1 MNNNDN
7 LKNIHKSI
15 NEIIVMLDSI
25 LSSLEDGNNYLF
37 KSLLEAQDILKN
49 AINLDND
56 QYKNNE
62 CNNQIYT
69 SNISEDDEKRLLSQ
83 MILHPNTIGY
93 LIQAGVTIDTFNS
106 DKHKVIFGCIIELS
120 TKSIDITLLIEC
132 LNNKGLL
139 ESIGGVNYIVELTNF
154 NYK

>member
-93 LIQAGVTIDTFNS
+93 LIQAGVTIDTFNL
-106 DKHKVIFGCIIELS
+106 DNHKVIFGCIIELS
-120 TKSIDITLLIEC
+120 AKSIDITLIIEC

-139 ESIGGVNYIVELTNF
+139 ESIGGVNYIVELANI

>member
-25 LSSLEDGNNYLF
+25 LSSLENGNNYLF

-62 CNNQIYT
+62 CTNQIYT
-69 SNISEDDEKRLLSQ
+69 SNISEADEKRLLSQ

-93 LIQAGVTIDTFNS
+93 LIQAGVTIDTFNL
-106 DKHKVIFGCIIELS
+106 DNHKVIFGCIIELS
-120 TKSIDITLLIEC
+120 AKSIDITLLIEC

-139 ESIGGVNYIVELTNF
+139 EAIGGAKYIINLIE
-154 NYK
+154 

>member
-15 NEIIVMLDSI
+15 NEIIIMLDSI

-69 SNISEDDEKRLLSQ
+69 SNISEADEKRLLSQ

-93 LIQAGVTIDTFNS
+93 LIQAGVTIDTFNL
-106 DKHKVIFGCIIELS
+106 DNHKVIFGCIIELS
-120 TKSIDITLLIEC
+120 AKSIDITLLIEF

-139 ESIGGVNYIVELTNF
+139 EAIGGAKYIINLIE
-154 NYK
+154 

>member
-1 MNNNDN
+1 MNNNVN
-7 LKNIHKSI
+7 LKDIQKSI

-25 LSSLEDGNNYLF
+25 LSSLKDRNNCLF
-37 KSLLEAQDILKN
+37 DSLLEAQDILKN

-69 SNISEDDEKRLLSQ
+69 SNISEDDEKRLLAQ

-120 TKSIDITLLIEC
+120 AKSIDITLLIEC

-139 ESIGGVNYIVELTNF
+139 ETIGGAKYIINLIE
-154 NYK
+154 